1 MPAAEAQCQRCH
13 SRLEAEDLRCPVCA
27 LPTPKPPRAVERERA
42 RVIRCSNCGAA
53 VAYSVEAQ
61 APKCAF
67 CASEMRTETQEDP
80 IDQADRFV
88 PFAVGTDQAHEALKT
103 FLGKGGF
110 FRPKDLASQAAL
122 DSLRPM
128 WWPGWRFDA
137 RVEATWT
144 ADTDAGAHRSDWAP
158 HAGSTHL
165 VLHNILVSASRGL
178 TQAETQKLSPSYD
191 LTQAKP
197 KPEGP
202 PGAQVEL
209 FDVTRSGA
217 RRQILAAVE
226 LTARGHIARS
236 ELPGRRHRNLH
247 AAVALSGL
255 DTAHYALPAYV
266 LAYRYDKKLY
276 RVVVHGQDPSCVLG
290 EKPISWGK
298 VAVTVLAA
306 LALLVLVFL
315 VIQAS

>member
-1 MPAAEAQCQRCH
+1 MASVEAQCQRCH

-27 LPTPKPPRAVERERA
+27 LPTPKPPRAAAREQA

-53 VAYSVEAQ
+53 IAYSVEAQ

-88 PFAVGTDQAHEALKT
+88 PFEVGTDQAHEALKT

-110 FRPKDLASQAAL
+110 FRPQDLASRAAV
-122 DSLRPM
+122 DSLQPL
-128 WWPGWRFDA
+128 WWPGWKFDA
-137 RVEATWT
+137 QVEVTWT
-144 ADTDAGAHRSDWAP
+144 ADTDAGAHRSAWAP
-158 HAGSTHL
+158 HSGATHL
-165 VLHNILVSASRGL
+165 ELHNILVSASRGL
-178 TQAETQKLSPSYD
+178 TLAETQALSSSYD
-191 LTQAKP
+191 ISKAKP

-217 RRQILAAVE
+217 RRQILSAVE
-226 LTARGHIARS
+226 STAREHIAKAD
-236 ELPGRRHRNLH
+236 LPGRRHRNLR

-266 LAYRYDKKLY
+266 LAYRYGKKLY

-290 EKPISWGK
+290 EKPVSWAK
-298 VAVTVLAA
+298 VAVAVLMA
-306 LALLVLVFL
+306 LALVIVFL
-315 VIQAS
+315 LIQAS